1 MTEHS
6 DEATPRESP
15 EDAARLQDYAD
26 TFTEAVARHIG
37 PWVERSL
44 QTRLA
49 SANIDVDSAVT
60 EQVRTTRDHVAGR
73 VIDAFRLLMNT
84 DIDQQRTT
92 PLEIIRGAV
101 PLMTAMLEQ
110 HHVAP
115 VERDPFDQQQ
125 FPHDLYGLSP
135 HHVSDID
142 ESLHEAALVW
152 GAAKAH
158 VHLQRHQHKRQN

>member
-1 MTEHS
+1 MTENN

-15 EDAARLQDYAD
+15 EDAARLQGYAD
-26 TFTEAVARHIG
+26 DFTTAVARHIG

-44 QTRLA
+44 QAVLIAA
-49 SANIDVDSAVT
+49 SIDVDSAVY
-60 EQVRTTRDHVAGR
+60 EQIRTTRDNIEER
-73 VIDAFRLLMNT
+73 VIEAFRTLMNT

-101 PLMTAMLEQ
+101 PLMTSLLEQ
-110 HHVAP
+110 YHVAP
-115 VERDPFDQQQ
+115 VERDLFDQQQ
-125 FPHDLYGLSP
+125 FPHDIYALSP
-135 HHVSDID
+135 HHVSDVD

-158 VHLQRHQHKRQN
+158 VHLQRHQHKRRN